1 MDKQEN
7 RLEEQDKRISLLE
20 NYVVDMH
27 RDIQFLSDFVRTY
40 VNDSSAEV
48 SSKPSGMVLLY
59 FFYDFIF
66 FQYFIRTVS
75 VRSNE
80 NFHENEVDII
90 LIKFAVIIQK
100 TTQSSEMN

>member
-1 MDKQEN
+1 MDKQES

-48 SSKPSGMVLLY
+48 SSGPSAGPTEAPRFQPNDKFIDKISGTWTFLY
-59 FFYDFIF
+59 SDGIEGKFNISK
-66 FQYFIRTVS
+66 TG
-75 VRSNE
+75 
-80 NFHENEVDII
+80 
-90 LIKFAVIIQK
+90 LITLIG
-100 TTQSSEMN
+100 